1 MRNKYKETVEEYIA
15 SYKLQLKDTPKYKTV
30 VNPELVVFQKQI
42 YDMNPMY
49 FRLMGKIEF
58 AEKLLIDLEIGKKK

>member
-1 MRNKYKETVEEYIA
+1 MRSKYKDKIEEYIA

-30 VNPELVVFQKQI
+30 ANPELVVFQKQI

-49 FRLMGKIEF
+49 FRLVGKIEL
-58 AEKLLIDLEIGKKK
+58 AEKLLIDLDVVKKQ